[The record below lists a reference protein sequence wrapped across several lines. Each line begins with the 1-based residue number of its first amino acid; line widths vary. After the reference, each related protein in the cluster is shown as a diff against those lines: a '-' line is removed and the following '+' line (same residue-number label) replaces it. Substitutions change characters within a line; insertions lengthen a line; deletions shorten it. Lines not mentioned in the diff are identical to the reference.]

1 VQEGNTS
8 DSTTFMP
15 AVHRMRD
22 DFGIGHLVM
31 VGDRGMVSHKAIAE
45 MRESDGLGWI
55 TALKSASICSFVK
68 PGQL

>member
-1 VQEGNTS
+1 
-8 DSTTFMP
+8 
-15 AVHRMRD
+15 MRD